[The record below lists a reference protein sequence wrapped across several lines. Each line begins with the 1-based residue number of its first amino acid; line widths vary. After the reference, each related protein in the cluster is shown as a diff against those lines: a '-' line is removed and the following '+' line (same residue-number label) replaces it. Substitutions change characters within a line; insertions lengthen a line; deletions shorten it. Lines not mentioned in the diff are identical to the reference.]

1 MMIQC
6 NNDNS
11 LKSAYTILGGNN
23 FSFDYYK
30 SLYTLKFF
38 TTETIA
44 NAVLVLESI
53 GLKKTVDF
61 EIVNNFDYEYP
72 SAYQN
77 N

>member
-30 SLYTLKFF
+30 SLNTLKFF
-38 TTETIA
+38 TTETIT

-53 GLKKTVDF
+53 GLRKNTDF
-61 EIVNNFDYEYP
+61 KIIDNFDYEYP
-72 SAYQN
+72 STYQKN
-77 N
+77 